1 MEPDVITILVML
13 YPELTVNVIEPVAA
27 IFTRLELYVHEAPV
41 HDTRPAEPLLTL
53 ELEIVVLAS
62 WASSS

>member
-1 MEPDVITILVML
+1 ML
-13 YPELTVNVIEPVAA
+13 YPELTVNVIEPFAA